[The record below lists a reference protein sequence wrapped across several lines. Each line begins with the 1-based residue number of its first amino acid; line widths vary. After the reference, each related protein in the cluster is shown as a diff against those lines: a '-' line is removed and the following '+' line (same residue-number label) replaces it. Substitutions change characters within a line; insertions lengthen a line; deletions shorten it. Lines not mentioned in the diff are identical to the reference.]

1 MIHCS
6 NYFHIPGQEALAAK
20 LVEISGLSNAFFC
33 NSGLEANEAAIKL
46 ARKFGHDKGIS
57 NAQIVV
63 FDNAF
68 HGRSIATLSTTGNP
82 KIQAGFE
89 PLVPGFIRVP
99 RNDIEALKRATEGN
113 PDVVAVLLEPIQG
126 EGGIHEMTAEF
137 MRQLRQLCDERD
149 WLLMLDEIQCG
160 FGRTGKWFAYQW
172 ADILPDCMS
181 LAKGLG
187 SGMPIGALV
196 AGPRAANVMQPGNHG
211 STFGGNPLA
220 MRAGLETIRIMEQEQ
235 LLENAA
241 RMGDYLRQ
249 GLQQAFANDAGVL
262 EVRGHGLML
271 GIELDR
277 PCGALLNTGL
287 ERGLLFSVTADRV
300 IRLVPPLN
308 LSQADADAIIAI
320 LVPMVREFLAT

>member
-1 MIHCS
+1 
-6 NYFHIPGQEALAAK
+6 
-20 LVEISGLSNAFFC
+20 
-33 NSGLEANEAAIKL
+33 
-46 ARKFGHDKGIS
+46 
-57 NAQIVV
+57 
-63 FDNAF
+63 
-68 HGRSIATLSTTGNP
+68 
-82 KIQAGFE
+82 
-89 PLVPGFIRVP
+89 
-99 RNDIEALKRATEGN
+99 
-113 PDVVAVLLEPIQG
+113 
-126 EGGIHEMTAEF
+126 
-137 MRQLRQLCDERD
+137 
-149 WLLMLDEIQCG
+149 
-160 FGRTGKWFAYQW
+160 
-172 ADILPDCMS
+172 
-181 LAKGLG
+181 
-187 SGMPIGALV
+187 MPIGALV

>member
-1 MIHCS
+1 M
-6 NYFHIPGQEALAAK
+6 
-20 LVEISGLSNAFFC
+20 V
-33 NSGLEANEAAIKL
+33 AI
-46 ARKFGHDKGIS
+46 
-57 NAQIVV
+57 
-63 FDNAF
+63 
-68 HGRSIATLSTTGNP
+68 
-82 KIQAGFE
+82 
-89 PLVPGFIRVP
+89 
-99 RNDIEALKRATEGN
+99 
-113 PDVVAVLLEPIQG
+113 LLEPIQG
-126 EGGIHEMTAEF
+126 EGGIHEMTVDF

-241 RMGDYLRQ
+241 RMGDYLRT
-249 GLQQAFANDAGVL
+249 
-262 EVRGHGLML
+262 
-271 GIELDR
+271 
-277 PCGALLNTGL
+277 GALRPLKPILLQIAL
-287 ERGLLFSVTADRV
+287 ER
-300 IRLVPPLN
+300 PLTHA
-308 LSQADADAIIAI
+308 LPLIVDQTKQHICLRS
-320 LVPMVREFLAT
+320 F